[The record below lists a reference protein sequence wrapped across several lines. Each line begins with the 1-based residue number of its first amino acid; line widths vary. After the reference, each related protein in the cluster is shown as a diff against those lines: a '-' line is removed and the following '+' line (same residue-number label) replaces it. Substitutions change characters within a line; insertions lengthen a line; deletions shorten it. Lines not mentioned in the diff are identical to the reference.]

1 MLLVGGGRLG
11 GAVLDLLATNYP
23 EHEYVL
29 VGRDAEYLRKRAN
42 LSRYIAAQWGRFPHI
57 RVEHVDLMN
66 TDLTSTVLAATSPDL
81 VFNATTP
88 FPWWRITDLRDDS
101 PQVAELAGSGVWCA
115 LDCLLP
121 AMLTRAIAESKTSP
135 VFVNGC
141 YPDMV
146 NAFLA
151 GAQGAPSVGI
161 GNISNLIPGLRLT
174 FAQMQKSAGADVDV
188 RLVAHHYTSLNAPTI
203 GGCGGAPYALSV
215 GTGGEWSSFRAPDDT
230 PFASLRSMFERV
242 RGVDGQA
249 VTISSAATV
258 LASFLKS
265 ERRLHH
271 GPGPLGLPGG
281 YPFET
286 QEDGTVTLALPPDLS
301 REQAVRINELAQRH
315 DGIQSV
321 QAGTVSAT
329 EEARAAHRRI
339 VGIDLPTVTTEMLV
353 PLARETIDLLNSRH
367 ELGLS
372 L

>member
-1 MLLVGGGRLG
+1 MLVGGGRLG

-29 VGRDAEYLRKRAN
+29 AGRNTDQLRKRAN
-42 LSRYIAAQWGRFPHI
+42 LSRYIAAQWGHFPHI

-66 TDLTSTVLAATSPDL
+66 TERTSAVLAATSPDL
-81 VFNATTP
+81 IFNATTP
-88 FPWWRITDLRDDS
+88 FPWWRIPDLRDDS
-101 PQVAELAGSGVWCA
+101 SQVAELAGSGVWCA

-121 AMLTRAIAESKTSP
+121 AMLSRAIEGSQTSP
-135 VFVNGC
+135 VYVNGC

-151 GAQGAPSVGI
+151 GAEGAPSVGI
-161 GNISNLIPGLRLT
+161 GNISNLIPGLRLA
-174 FAQMQKSAGADVDV
+174 FAEMRECDGATVDI

-215 GTGGEWSSFRAPDDT
+215 GSGGEWSSFRAPDDT
-230 PFASLRSMFERV
+230 PFAALRTRFERV

-286 QEDGTVTLALPPDLS
+286 QEDGTVSLALPPGLS
-301 REQAVRINELAQRH
+301 REQAVGINELAQSY
-315 DGIQSV
+315 DGIETV
-321 QAGTVSAT
+321 KAGTVSAT
-329 EEARAAHRRI
+329 EEARAAHRKI
-339 VGIDLPTVTTEMLV
+339 VGMDLPTVTTDMLV
-353 PLARETIDLLNSRH
+353 PLARETIELLNARH
-367 ELGLS
+367 DLGLS